1 MPIAAPAAHRGY
13 RMHRRYRFAAL
24 AVGAA
29 MLTACGKSADKN
41 APLAF
46 VPADTPYVYAD
57 IEPTPSAVT
66 EQWSRR
72 MQEYLPAALGVYEN
86 ALDRIGAAKPD
97 DAHAIAA
104 ARALI
109 DTLKTHDTWDK
120 LRELGL
126 KPDMRVAF
134 YGVGLVP
141 VLRFELGDA
150 AKFRSTIADIEHR
163 SGTAMPTAKL
173 GGQDYWYLG
182 NDAVVG
188 LFAIEG
194 SQFVATVAPA
204 RSSDALKR
212 TLLGIDR
219 PSQSL
224 ADSGALEKLAK
235 QYGYSNY
242 GEGFVDVVR
251 IAERLTGPAQ
261 GSDREIA
268 QSLGLPTGGS
278 DAACKSEY
286 LDLAHKFPRLVMGAN
301 ELSAK
306 RVRIGAQ
313 LEMQPALAAQLATAL
328 GAAPGTGTPGAGVL
342 DVALSLPVL
351 KLKDFWIAQ
360 ADAVAAK
367 PFACASLAELNSGF
381 ANLKKKIDITVPP
394 PASDLTGVR
403 FTLDSFDMG
412 AGAAPTPVFSGKAL
426 MASDNPA
433 AALAMAQ
440 LALPPLKDLKVAAD
454 AKPVAL
460 PAGTIPKVDLP
471 VFVAMSPKALA
482 VAVGK
487 GEDATLGAYLNA
499 PAANEPVFL
508 RMTFSGKFYG
518 MLAHTFE
525 NVKAMLP
532 AEKQAQLDQQSKLM
546 AVYENWIRS
555 ADIEMVATP
564 TGIALRETVEQN
576 P

>member
-1 MPIAAPAAHRGY
+1 MQ
-13 RMHRRYRFAAL
+13 RRNRFAAL

-29 MLTACGKSADKN
+29 LLAACGKKSVDNA

-46 VPADTPYVYAD
+46 VPADTPYVYAN
-57 IEPTPSAVT
+57 IEPAPAAVS

-72 MQEYLPAALGVYEN
+72 MHEYLPAALGVYEN

-141 VLRFELGDA
+141 VLRMELGDA
-150 AKFRSTIADIEHR
+150 NKFRATIADIEHK
-163 SGTAMPTAKL
+163 SGAALPTAKV
-173 GGQDYWYLG
+173 GDQDYWYLG
-182 NDAVVG
+182 NEKVVA

-194 SQFVATVAPA
+194 SQFVATAAPA
-204 RSSDALKR
+204 KASDALKR
-212 TLLGIDR
+212 TLLGVDR
-219 PSQSL
+219 PAKSL
-224 ADSGALEKLAK
+224 ADSGDLERLAK

-242 GEGFVDVVR
+242 GEGFLDVVK

-261 GSDREIA
+261 GSDLEIA
-268 QSLGLPTGGS
+268 QTLGLPTGGG
-278 DAACKSEY
+278 DAACKNEY
-286 LDLAHKFPRLVMGAN
+286 VEIARKFPRFVMGAT
-301 ELSAK
+301 ELSAQ

-313 LEMQPALAAQLATAL
+313 LEMQPALAAQLAAAL
-328 GAAPGTGTPGAGVL
+328 TAAPGTGKPGEGVL
-342 DVALSLPVL
+342 DMAVSLPVL

-367 PFACASLAELNSGF
+367 PFTCASLAQLNSGF
-381 ANLKKKIDITVPP
+381 ANLKKKINITVPP

-403 FTLDSFDMG
+403 ITLDSFDLG
-412 AGAAPTPVFSGKAL
+412 AGPTPTPVFSGKLL
-426 MASDNPA
+426 MDSDNPA

-440 LALPPLKDLKVAAD
+440 MAIPQLKDIKIAPD
-454 AKPVAL
+454 GNPVAL
-460 PAGTIPKVDLP
+460 PTGTIPKLDLP
-471 VFVAMSPKALA
+471 AFAAMSSKALA
-482 VAVGK
+482 VAVGN

-499 PAANEPVFL
+499 PAANEPVFF
-508 RMTFSGKFYG
+508 RTHHSGKFYD
-518 MLAHTFE
+518 MLAHAFDR
-525 NVKAMLP
+525 VKATLP
-532 AEKQAQLDQQSKLM
+532 ADKQAQFAQQSKAM
-546 AVYENWIRS
+546 AIYANWIRS
-555 ADIEMVATP
+555 ADIELVATP

>member
-1 MPIAAPAAHRGY
+1 MQ
-13 RMHRRYRFAAL
+13 RRYRFVAL

-29 MLTACGKSADKN
+29 LLAACGKKSIDNA

-46 VPADTPYVYAD
+46 VPADTPYAYANM
-57 IEPTPSAVT
+57 EPAPAAVT

-72 MQEYLPAALGVYEN
+72 MHDYLPAALAVYEN
-86 ALDRIGAAKPD
+86 ALDRIGTAKPNN
-97 DAHAIAA
+97 AHAIAA
-104 ARALI
+104 TRALI

-150 AKFRSTIADIEHR
+150 AKFRATIADIEHK
-163 SGTAMPTAKL
+163 SGAALPTAKV
-173 GGQDYWYLG
+173 GDQDYWYLG
-182 NDAVVG
+182 DEKIVAM
-188 LFAIEG
+188 FAIENA
-194 SQFVATVAPA
+194 QFVATMAPPRA
-204 RSSDALKR
+204 SDALKR
-212 TLLGIDR
+212 TLLGVER
-219 PSQSL
+219 PAKSL
-224 ADSGALEKLAK
+224 ADSGDLDKLAK

-242 GEGFVDVVR
+242 GEGFFDVVK
-251 IAERLTGPAQ
+251 IAERLTGAAQ

-268 QSLGLPTGGS
+268 TLLDLPTGGS
-278 DAACKSEY
+278 DAACKTEY
-286 LDLAHKFPRLVMGAN
+286 LDLARKFPRLVMGAN
-301 ELSAK
+301 ELSAQ
-306 RVRIGAQ
+306 RVRISAQ
-313 LEMQPALAAQLATAL
+313 LEMQPALAAQLAAAL
-328 GAAPGTGTPGAGVL
+328 GAAPGTGKPGEGVM
-342 DVALSLPVL
+342 DMALSLPVL

-367 PFACASLAELNSGF
+367 PFACASLAHLNSGF
-381 ANLKKKIDITVPP
+381 ADFKKKIDITVPP

-412 AGAAPTPVFSGKAL
+412 AGATPMPVFSGKLL

-440 LALPPLKDLKVAAD
+440 LALPPLKDLKIAAD
-454 AKPVAL
+454 GKPVAL
-460 PAGTIPKVDLP
+460 PAGTVPKLDLP
-471 VFVAMSPKALA
+471 AFVAMSPKALA
-482 VAVGK
+482 VAIGT
-487 GEDATLGAYLNA
+487 GADATLGAYLAA

-508 RMTFSGKFYG
+508 RMSFSGKFYG
-518 MLAHTFE
+518 TLAHAFE
-525 NVKAMLP
+525 KMQAMMP
-532 AEKQAQLDQQSKLM
+532 ADKQAQFTQQSKLM

-555 ADIEMVATP
+555 ADVEFVATP